1 MFLATTAVIPTLTDT
16 QAQADFEA
24 EALADDLADEQ
35 ARAEFDAILLEAI
48 IADSERHYNDFMAG
62 V

>member
-1 MFLATTAVIPTLTDT
+1 MTIFTDT
-16 QAQADFEA
+16 QAQAEFEA
-24 EALADDLADEQ
+24 EALSAVLDDEQ
-35 ARAEFDAILLEAI
+35 TRAKFDAELLEAI

>member
-1 MFLATTAVIPTLTDT
+1 MTTFTDT
-16 QAQADFEA
+16 QAQAEFEA
-24 EALADDLADEQ
+24 EALSDVQADEQ

>member
-1 MFLATTAVIPTLTDT
+1 MTTFTDT
-16 QAQADFEA
+16 QAQAEFEA
-24 EALADDLADEQ
+24 DAQ

-48 IADSERHYNDFMAG
+48 IADSERHYNDFMEG